1 MILPQ
6 GFFASLLFK
15 SCKIYRA
22 IIVFFCNLLLKIVKV
37 FAIIKKDNLTK
48 EGTDMEIRYELSK
61 NLKEKPTDETKL
73 GFGHVFTD
81 HMFIMDYDTGMGWHD
96 ARIVPYGNIELSPAA
111 MCLHYGQEI
120 FEGLKAY
127 RTADGKIQLFRPD
140 ENFKR
145 MNVSAE
151 RMVIPQIDE
160 EFCLKAL
167 MELLKIEKDWVP
179 HTDGTSLYI
188 RPFIISCDPYVGVRP
203 ADHYMFIIIL
213 SPSGAYYSTGLNPVK
228 IYVEQKYVR
237 AVRGGTGFAKT
248 AANYAISLAGQDEAH
263 KQDYEQVLWLDGVE
277 QKYVEEVGSMN
288 IFFVIDG
295 EVITPLLTG
304 SVLPGITRKSA
315 IEICKKKG
323 YKVSERR
330 ISIQE
335 IADAYD
341 NGKLQEV
348 FGTGTAAVI
357 SPVGHLKWGDKIMTI
372 NDNKIGEISQ
382 MLYDTLTGIQ
392 YGKLPDEFGWI
403 YKLED

>member
-1 MILPQ
+1 
-6 GFFASLLFK
+6 
-15 SCKIYRA
+15 
-22 IIVFFCNLLLKIVKV
+22 
-37 FAIIKKDNLTK
+37 
-48 EGTDMEIRYELSK
+48 MEIKYQLTNSP
-61 NLKEKPTDETKL
+61 KEKPADETKL
-73 GFGHVFTD
+73 GFGHIFTD

-96 ARIVPYGNIELSPAA
+96 ARIVPFGDISLSPAA

-127 RTADGKIQLFRPD
+127 RTADGSIQLFRPD

-145 MNVSAE
+145 MNVSAK
-151 RMVIPQIDE
+151 RMVIPELDE

-167 MELLKIEKDWVP
+167 MELLKVEKDWVP
-179 HTDGTSLYI
+179 HTEGASLYI

-203 ADHYMFIIIL
+203 ADHYMFMIIL

-295 EVITPLLTG
+295 EVITPQLTG

-315 IEICKKKG
+315 LEICKKKG

-330 ISIQE
+330 ITIE
-335 IADAYD
+335 EVAKAYD
-341 NGKLQEV
+341 EGKLDEV

-382 MLYDTLTGIQ
+382 MLYDTMTGIQ